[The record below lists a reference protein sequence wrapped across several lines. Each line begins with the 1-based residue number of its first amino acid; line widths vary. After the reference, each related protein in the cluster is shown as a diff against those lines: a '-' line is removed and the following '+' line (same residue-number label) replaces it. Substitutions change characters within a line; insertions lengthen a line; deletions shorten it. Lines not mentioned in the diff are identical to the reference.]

1 MPCNVAPG
9 SGRAEVED
17 ECGVVRSSG
26 TRGTFPTVRIVTW
39 NVNSL
44 KARLPRVEE
53 WLTQVGPD
61 VICLQETKLADPAF
75 PALTFQAL
83 GYEAAHHGE
92 GRWNG
97 VAILSKVGLEDVAY
111 GFGAGD
117 PELEREARIL
127 TATCGGVRVSSI
139 YVPNGR
145 EVGHDHYH
153 YKLAWLAELRRFLD
167 RDGEAGASGNR
178 ALCGDFNIAPDDRD
192 VWDVSAVHGAT
203 HVSAPEREALAELC
217 DWGLVDVFR
226 ERYDAGGLYS
236 WWDYRAG
243 NFHKGIGMHIDLIL
257 ASRPLVDGLG
267 AVLIDRNARKGQS
280 PSDHAPLLA
289 DFEVPS

>member
-1 MPCNVAPG
+1 M
-9 SGRAEVED
+9 
-17 ECGVVRSSG
+17 
-26 TRGTFPTVRIVTW
+26 RIVTW

-53 WLTQVGPD
+53 WLGQVEPD
-61 VICLQETKLADPAF
+61 VVCLQETKMADPAF

-111 GFGAGD
+111 GFGGDD
-117 PELEREARIL
+117 PELDGEARLL

-167 RDGEAGASGNR
+167 RDGATGASGNR
-178 ALCGDFNIAPDDRD
+178 VLCGDFNIAPDDRD
-192 VWDVSAVHGAT
+192 VYDPAAFVGAT
-203 HVSAPEREALAELC
+203 HVSAPERAALAELEA
-217 DWGLVDVFR
+217 WGLSDVFR
-226 ERYDAGGLYS
+226 RHYDDGGLYS

-243 NFHKGIGMHIDLIL
+243 NFHKGKGMRIDLVL
-257 ASRPLVDGLG
+257 ASASLAQRST
-267 AVLIDRNARKGQS
+267 AALIDRNARKGKA
-280 PSDHAPLLA
+280 PSDHAPVVA
-289 DFEVPS
+289 DFAPGGAA

>member
-1 MPCNVAPG
+1 M
-9 SGRAEVED
+9 GRW
-17 ECGVVRSSG
+17 SG
-26 TRGTFPTVRIVTW
+26 TGGTFPNVRIVTW

-44 KARLPRVEE
+44 KARLARVEE
-53 WLTQVGPD
+53 WLAQVDPD
-61 VICLQETKLADPAF
+61 VVCLQETKLADPAF

-97 VAILSKVGLEDVAY
+97 VAILSKVGLDDVAY
-111 GFGAGD
+111 GFDGDD
-117 PELEREARIL
+117 PELDREARLL

-167 RDGEAGASGNR
+167 RDGDAGAAGNR
-178 ALCGDFNIAPDDRD
+178 VLCGDFNIAPDDRD
-192 VWDVSAVHGAT
+192 VWDPAAVHGAT

-226 ERYDAGGLYS
+226 ERYVAGGLYS

-243 NFHKGIGMHIDLIL
+243 NFHKGLGMRIDLIL
-257 ASRPLVDGLG
+257 ATAPLVAGLG
-267 AVLIDRNARKGQS
+267 GVLIDRNARKGQS